1 MVLFKVYSCSHFYMY
16 MSVSAM
22 LSVLPSWVISRG
34 SITIFMEITT
44 QSATYCYHLS
54 SGYTLSDPQM
64 GQAKIESLKRV
75 FIIHRY
81 RKKSEM
87 CPRSLAIESNKSC
100 HRLFLANLY
109 RLSTLRWCGVITIFL
124 VYFVRYWY
132 NILKYIFI
140 TKQKK
145 RSVHNDK
152 WNINMSLSL
161 L

>member
-1 MVLFKVYSCSHFYMY
+1 

-75 FIIHRY
+75 SIIQGT
-81 RKKSEM
+81 E
-87 CPRSLAIESNKSC
+87 RSLKC
-100 HRLFLANLY
+100 VPGL
-109 RLSTLRWCGVITIFL
+109 W
-124 VYFVRYWY
+124 
-132 NILKYIFI
+132 
-140 TKQKK
+140 Q
-145 RSVHNDK
+145 
-152 WNINMSLSL
+152 
-161 L
+161 